1 MYENGYGVI
10 KNIVF
15 AHMWYSIANSQGH
28 KTAKKNL
35 KIVEKKMTV
44 PQIEESQILAKQCI
58 NNNYKGCS

>member
-1 MYENGYGVI
+1 
-10 KNIVF
+10 
-15 AHMWYSIANSQGH
+15 MWYNIANSQGH